1 MYLVWKDKNKVKIKG
16 VSRKRTA
23 SSKKNNQAINQIF
36 YCAERTRARKIWFI
50 LNKNIKIPTIK
61 ITFKPVLA

>member
-36 YCAERTRARKIWFI
+36 YFAERTRARKIWFI
-50 LNKNIKIPTIK
+50 LNKNTNH
-61 ITFKPVLA
+61 